1 MASRGTRRQ
10 NVGVRIRGPETR
22 EYTAGMSDG
31 PSPRMTSHRPYLL
44 RALYA
49 WIADNDMTPHL
60 LVDATRPGV
69 QVPAFA
75 VNDGKVVLNVAAR
88 AVSGLEMGDEFIA
101 FTARFGGVS
110 QSVWVPVSAVLA
122 IYARE
127 TGHGMALPEDIGG
140 MAADSSPSASDRS
153 GDHADEHS
161 GGDDDGDGNGDRT
174 PPPRR
179 GNHLRV
185 VK

>member
-1 MASRGTRRQ
+1 
-10 NVGVRIRGPETR
+10 
-22 EYTAGMSDG
+22 MSDG
-31 PSPRMTSHRPYLL
+31 ISPRMTSFRPYLL
-44 RALYA
+44 RSLYA

-60 LVDATRPGV
+60 LVDAARPGV
-69 QVPAFA
+69 QVPASA

-88 AVSGLEMGDEFIA
+88 AVSGLEMGNDGIA
-101 FTARFGGVS
+101 FTARFRGVS
-110 QSVWVPVSAVLA
+110 HPVWVPMAAVLA

-127 TGHGMALPEDIGG
+127 TGQLMPLPEEIEDP
-140 MAADSSPSASDRS
+140 ASAQAESVDAHS
-153 GDHADEHS
+153 GDAD
-161 GGDDDGDGNGDRT
+161 GGDDHA

>member
-1 MASRGTRRQ
+1 
-10 NVGVRIRGPETR
+10 
-22 EYTAGMSDG
+22 MSDDI
-31 PSPRMTSHRPYLL
+31 SPRMTSFRPYLL

-49 WIADNDMTPHL
+49 WITDSDMTPHL

-69 QVPAFA
+69 QVPASA

-88 AVSGLEMGDEFIA
+88 AVSGLEMGNEGIA
-101 FTARFGGVS
+101 FTARFRGVS
-110 QSVWVPVSAVLA
+110 HPVWVPMAAVLA

-127 TGHGMALPEDIGG
+127 TGQLMPLPEEVDEVTSAQAGS
-140 MAADSSPSASDRS
+140 ADAHS
-153 GDHADEHS
+153 GDAD
-161 GGDDDGDGNGDRT
+161 GGDGHG
-174 PPPRR
+174 PPPKR

>member
-1 MASRGTRRQ
+1 MTDGAS
-10 NVGVRIRGPETR
+10 
-22 EYTAGMSDG
+22 S
-31 PSPRMTSHRPYLL
+31 RMTSHRPYLL

-60 LVDATRPGV
+60 LVDASRPGV

-75 VNDGKVVLNVAAR
+75 VNEGKVVLNVAAL
-88 AVSGLEMGDEFIA
+88 AVSALEMGNEAIV

-110 QSVWVPVSAVLA
+110 HSVWVPVTAVIA

-127 TGHGMALPEDIGG
+127 TGQGMALPEELGG
-140 MAADSSPSASDRS
+140 AAAGSSELV
-153 GDHADEHS
+153 GDHS
-161 GGDDDGDGNGDRT
+161 GDDDGGDDHT
-174 PPPRR
+174 LPPKR
-179 GNHLRV
+179 GGHLRV

>member
-1 MASRGTRRQ
+1 
-10 NVGVRIRGPETR
+10 
-22 EYTAGMSDG
+22 MSDG
-31 PSPRMTSHRPYLL
+31 ISPRMTSFRPYLL

-49 WIADNDMTPHL
+49 WIADSDMTPHL

-69 QVPAFA
+69 QVPASA

-88 AVSGLEMGDEFIA
+88 AVSGLEMGNDGIA
-101 FTARFGGVS
+101 FTARFRGVS
-110 QSVWVPVSAVLA
+110 HPVWVPMAAVLA

-127 TGHGMALPEDIGG
+127 TGQLMPLPEEVDEATSAQAGS
-140 MAADSSPSASDRS
+140 ADAHS
-153 GDHADEHS
+153 GDAD
-161 GGDDDGDGNGDRT
+161 GGDGHA
-174 PPPRR
+174 PPPKR

>member
-1 MASRGTRRQ
+1 MRSARLP
-10 NVGVRIRGPETR
+10 RIRSLNTR
-22 EYTAGMSDG
+22 EYTARMSDA

-88 AVSGLEMGDEFIA
+88 AVSALELGNDTIA

-110 QSVWVPVSAVLA
+110 QPVRVPVTAVLA

-127 TGHGMALPEDIGG
+127 TGQGMALPEDIGG
-140 MAADSSPSASDRS
+140 AGADQS
-153 GDHADEHS
+153 GIVGDDV
-161 GGDDDGDGNGDRT
+161 GDDDGGDDQT
-174 PPPRR
+174 PPPKR
-179 GNHLRV
+179 GGHLRI

>member
-1 MASRGTRRQ
+1 MTEA
-10 NVGVRIRGPETR
+10 
-22 EYTAGMSDG
+22 

-60 LVDATRPGV
+60 LVDASRPGV

-88 AVSGLEMGDEFIA
+88 AVASLDMGNDAIT

-110 QSVWVPVSAVLA
+110 HHVWVPVSAVLA

-127 TGHGMALPEDIGG
+127 TGQGMALPDEAGG
-140 MAADSSPSASDRS
+140 AIAEHTGLVDHHDSD
-153 GDHADEHS
+153 
-161 GGDDDGDGNGDRT
+161 GDDDGGDDQS
-174 PPPRR
+174 PPPKR
-179 GNHLRV
+179 GSHLRV

>member
-1 MASRGTRRQ
+1 
-10 NVGVRIRGPETR
+10 
-22 EYTAGMSDG
+22 MSDDI
-31 PSPRMTSHRPYLL
+31 SPRMTSFRPYLL

-49 WIADNDMTPHL
+49 WIADSDMTPHL

-69 QVPAFA
+69 QVPASA

-88 AVSGLEMGDEFIA
+88 AVSGLEMGNDGIA

-110 QSVWVPVSAVLA
+110 RPVWVPMAAVLA
-122 IYARE
+122 ISARE
-127 TGHGMALPEDIGG
+127 TGQIMPLPPEMEEAVPAEAESTDGHSED
-140 MAADSSPSASDRS
+140 AD
-153 GDHADEHS
+153 AD
-161 GGDDDGDGNGDRT
+161 GGDGHA
-174 PPPRR
+174 PPPKR

>member
-1 MASRGTRRQ
+1 
-10 NVGVRIRGPETR
+10 
-22 EYTAGMSDG
+22 MSDDI
-31 PSPRMTSHRPYLL
+31 SPRMTSFRPYLL

-49 WIADNDMTPHL
+49 WITDSDMTPHL

-69 QVPAFA
+69 QVPASA

-88 AVSGLEMGDEFIA
+88 AVSGLEMGNDGIA
-101 FTARFGGVS
+101 FTARFRGVS
-110 QSVWVPVSAVLA
+110 HPVWVPMAAVLA

-127 TGHGMALPEDIGG
+127 TGQLMPLPEELDEATSAQVGS
-140 MAADSSPSASDRS
+140 ADAHS
-153 GDHADEHS
+153 GDAD
-161 GGDDDGDGNGDRT
+161 GGDGHA
-174 PPPRR
+174 PPPKR